1 MLPPNPRQTHAHRF
15 RRSGVEEAEISVAEV
30 EALAAQDHLRKQR
43 KAAKQAKAKSKEPP
57 ENAENAP
64 ANDRASRQRPPPV
77 AATPLQPRAQQVSD
91 SMPPQSS
98 KR

>member
-1 MLPPNPRQTHAHRF
+1 M
-15 RRSGVEEAEISVAEV
+15 

-43 KAAKQAKAKSKEPP
+43 KATKQTKAKSKEPP

-64 ANDRASRQRPPPV
+64 TNDRASRQRPAPV
-77 AATPLQPRAQQVSD
+77 AATPLQPRAQQVPD

-98 KR
+98 KRKLFNAKSMGNAHLLDMGQ